1 MFVPDVTLREE
12 KPCARPYSLL
22 ILHIGKMGMWPGEG
36 CEAGRQFPDVTHKD
50 LKVSGRVFSSRC
62 IRCGTK
68 CAWKCDLVPDVRD
81 EEFRKV
87 ADKNHLPRLEAA
99 EGGVMGC
106 SVDGAG
112 KSLHLPL

>member
-50 LKVSGRVFSSRC
+50 LKVSGRVFFFPMYQMWNKMC
-62 IRCGTK
+62 
-68 CAWKCDLVPDVRD
+68 VEVR
-81 EEFRKV
+81 
-87 ADKNHLPRLEAA
+87 L
-99 EGGVMGC
+99 G
-106 SVDGAG
+106 S
-112 KSLHLPL
+112 